1 MIRRRH
7 LFYISSIS
15 LAIHCATL
23 VFVSV
28 VFYPVL
34 DELQSVMPYI
44 KHITE
49 PSTLE
54 HVVLSAVRTS
64 NVSSE
69 VINHLSAETEDII
82 TTFNEDLRLSL
93 AQAETAMGQHL
104 STLETSFAKLVQQSE
119 QRILAAMK
127 QRPPV

>member
-1 MIRRRH
+1 M
-7 LFYISSIS
+7 FYISSIS

-54 HVVLSAVRTS
+54 RVVISAVRTS
-64 NVSSE
+64 NVSSV
-69 VINHLSAETEDII
+69 VINHLSAGTEDII
-82 TTFNEDLRLSL
+82 TTFNEDLRSSL
-93 AQAETAMGQHL
+93 ARAETTVAQNL
-104 STLETSFAKLVQQSE
+104 STLETSFAKLLQQSE